1 MEESLSSMKMTSS
14 LDPSSLMEEGVD
26 MSVVELALCC
36 TGMLFLEK
44 VKNDY
49 LVEKEIGKL
58 LTLKYKRLILIIIYE
73 EVPIVMYST
82 SMYLPENWYFKVK
95 FLPLL
100 GEFFHCFETWGRE
113 HVYFD
118 AASLVYTRIFTFANV
133 FPYMTLTTK
142 LTFNFA

>member
-1 MEESLSSMKMTSS
+1 M
-14 LDPSSLMEEGVD
+14 
-26 MSVVELALCC
+26 
-36 TGMLFLEK
+36 
-44 VKNDY
+44 
-49 LVEKEIGKL
+49 